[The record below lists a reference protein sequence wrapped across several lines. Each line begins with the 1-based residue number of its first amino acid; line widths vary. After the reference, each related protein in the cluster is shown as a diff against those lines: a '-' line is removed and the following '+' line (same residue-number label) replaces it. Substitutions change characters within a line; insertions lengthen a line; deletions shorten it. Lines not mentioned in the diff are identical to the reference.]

1 MLRLASLLTER
12 CPSSA
17 QYNRGLRMQAR
28 NILVVG
34 AGPVGTVA
42 ALACARFGHQVT
54 LLEAQAQVDD
64 SPRASTTQPPTLE
77 ILAELGLID
86 EYIAQGLMSRTFQFW
101 DRARLRLIAEF
112 DFDRLRGETAYPYVV
127 QTEQH
132 KLALMGIARL
142 RAMGNATVR
151 MATRVTG
158 VTQDGS
164 GVTVETENGTLHAD
178 YVIGCDGG
186 RSTVRKAL
194 GIEFEG
200 FTWPERFLVITTLFD
215 FATALGCCYRN
226 YMADPE
232 EWTNLFKV
240 AGDDLTGRWR
250 AVFNTRPDESDEGA
264 LSDAAV
270 RARLGRIYVPEAER
284 DYLHLNLY
292 NVHQRV
298 AKQFRRGRVFLCG
311 DAAHVNNPIGG
322 LGLNSGIH
330 EAWHLAQLL
339 TQPGAD
345 LDAYERRRRP
355 LNIEYV
361 QEQTIANKR
370 RLEEREPAARQ
381 QRFDELA
388 RMADDPVKH
397 KAFLMRASLLESARR
412 LQ

>member
-1 MLRLASLLTER
+1 M
-12 CPSSA
+12 PD
-17 QYNRGLRMQAR
+17 R
-28 NILVVG
+28 NIVVVG

-42 ALACARFGHQVT
+42 ALACARFGHNVT
-54 LLEAQAQVDD
+54 LIEALERVDD

-86 EYIAQGLMSRTFQFW
+86 EYIAQGFVSRTFQFW
-101 DRARLRLIAEF
+101 DRPTLRLIAEF
-112 DFDRLRGETAYPYVV
+112 DFERLRGETPYPYVV

-132 KLALMGIARL
+132 KLANMGIARL
-142 RAMGNATVR
+142 RAMPNAKVL
-151 MATRVTG
+151 MGTRVTR
-158 VTQDGS
+158 VLAS
-164 GVTVETENGTLHAD
+164 KESVTVETDKDSFVAD

-186 RSTVRKAL
+186 RSTVRKQL

-200 FTWPERFLVITTLFD
+200 FTWPERFLVITTRFD
-215 FATALGCCYRN
+215 FQAALGCCYRN
-226 YMADPE
+226 YMAGPE

-240 AGDDLTGRWR
+240 AGDDLKGRWR
-250 AVFNTRPDESDEGA
+250 AVFNTRQDESDEEA

-270 RARLGRIYVPEAER
+270 RARLGRIHVPEGER

-298 AKQFRRGRVFLCG
+298 AQRFRKGRVFLAG

-330 EAWHLAQLL
+330 EAWHLARLL
-339 TQPGAD
+339 NGGDRDAN
-345 LDAYERRRRP
+345 LDEYERVRRP

-381 QRFDELA
+381 KRFEELA
-388 RMADDPVKH
+388 RMADDPAAH
-397 KAFLMRASLLESARR
+397 KRFLMRASLLETWKGKAS
-412 LQ
+412 

>member
-1 MLRLASLLTER
+1 
-12 CPSSA
+12 
-17 QYNRGLRMQAR
+17 MQRR

-42 ALACARFGHQVT
+42 ALACARFGHDVT
-54 LLEAQAQVDD
+54 LLEAEERIDE

-86 EYIAQGLMSRTFQFW
+86 DYIAQGLVARTFQFW
-101 DRARLRLIAEF
+101 DRPRLRLIAEF
-112 DFDRLRGETAYPYVV
+112 DFERLRGETAYAFVV

-142 RAMGNATVR
+142 RAMANATVR
-151 MATRVTG
+151 MANRVSG
-158 VTQDGS
+158 LEQDTD
-164 GVTVETENGTLHAD
+164 GVTVQTEQGTLRAD
-178 YVIGCDGG
+178 HVIGCDGG
-186 RSTVRKAL
+186 RSTVRKSL

-200 FTWPERFLVITTLFD
+200 FTWPERFLVITTKFD
-215 FATALGCCYRN
+215 FARALGCCYRN
-226 YMADPE
+226 YMAGPE

-240 AGDDLTGRWR
+240 AGDDLQGRWR
-250 AVFNTRPDESDEGA
+250 AVYNTREDESDEEA

-270 RARLGRIYVPEAER
+270 RARLGRIYVPVAER

-298 AKQFRRGRVFLCG
+298 AKRFRSGRVFLCG

-330 EAWHLAQLL
+330 EAWHLANLL
-339 TQPGAD
+339 NGGN
-345 LDAYERRRRP
+345 LDEYERLRRP

-361 QEQTIANKR
+361 QEQTIANKK
-370 RLEEREPAARQ
+370 RLEEREPAARE
-381 QRFDELA
+381 QRFEELA
-388 RMADDPVKH
+388 RTAGDPAKH
-397 KAFLMRASLLESARR
+397 RAFLMRASLLESVRR
-412 LQ
+412 

>member
-1 MLRLASLLTER
+1 MA
-12 CPSSA
+12 
-17 QYNRGLRMQAR
+17 AR
-28 NILVVG
+28 RIIVVG

-42 ALACARFGHQVT
+42 ALACARFGHDVT
-54 LLEAQAQVDD
+54 LFEAEERIND

-86 EYIAQGLMSRTFQFW
+86 EYIAQGLIARTFQFW
-101 DRARLRLIAEF
+101 DRSRLRLIAEF
-112 DFDRLRGETAYPYVV
+112 DFERLRGETAYPFVV

-142 RAMGNATVR
+142 RVMGNATVR
-151 MATRVTG
+151 MGTRVTG
-158 VTQDGS
+158 IEQDAEGA
-164 GVTVETENGTLHAD
+164 TVRTEEEALRAD

-186 RSTVRKAL
+186 SSAVRKAL

-200 FTWPERFLVITTLFD
+200 FTWPERFLVITTRFD
-215 FATALGCCYRN
+215 FERALGVCYRN
-226 YMADPE
+226 YMADPH

-240 AGDDLTGRWR
+240 AGDDLKGRWR
-250 AVFNTRPDESDEGA
+250 AVYNTREDESDEEA

-270 RARLGRIYVPEAER
+270 RARLGRVYVPEAER

-330 EAWHLAQLL
+330 EAWDLAQLL
-339 TQPGAD
+339 SRPGAD

-370 RLEEREPAARQ
+370 RLEEREPGTRE
-381 QRFDELA
+381 RHFEELG
-388 RMADDPVKH
+388 RTADDPAKH
-397 KAFLMRASLLESARR
+397 KAFLMRASLLEGTKK
-412 LQ
+412 LGTVP

>member
-1 MLRLASLLTER
+1 MSNAKVHMAT
-12 CPSSA
+12 A
-17 QYNRGLRMQAR
+17 
-28 NILVVG
+28 V
-34 AGPVGTVA
+34 
-42 ALACARFGHQVT
+42 
-54 LLEAQAQVDD
+54 
-64 SPRASTTQPPTLE
+64 
-77 ILAELGLID
+77 LGL
-86 EYIAQGLMSRTFQFW
+86 
-101 DRARLRLIAEF
+101 
-112 DFDRLRGETAYPYVV
+112 V
-127 QTEQH
+127 QD
-132 KLALMGIARL
+132 A
-142 RAMGNATVR
+142 
-151 MATRVTG
+151 TG
-158 VTQDGS
+158 VTVRTES
-164 GVTVETENGTLHAD
+164 GELRAD

-186 RSTVRKAL
+186 RSTVRKVL

-200 FTWPERFLVITTLFD
+200 FTWPERFLVITTAFD
-215 FATALGCCYRN
+215 FEAALGCCYRN

-240 AGDDLTGRWR
+240 AGDDLKGRWR
-250 AVFNTRPDESDEGA
+250 AVFNTRQDESDEEA
-264 LSDAAV
+264 LSDASV
-270 RARLGRIYVPEAER
+270 RARLGRIYVPESER

-298 AKQFRRGRVFLCG
+298 AKQFRSGRVFLCG

-339 TQPGAD
+339 SRDGAD
-345 LDAYERRRRP
+345 LDSYERSRRP

-361 QEQTIANKR
+361 QEQTIANKK

-397 KAFLMRASLLESARR
+397 KAFLMRASLLEGTRR